1 MKKSQNV
8 LVWLSKMVLVQ
19 HFWSGCQGWQQAQ
32 QSLTPA
38 VDWLDGLIGPGGL
51 LILVSHLFQSQFQFY
66 G

>member
-8 LVWLSKMVLVQ
+8 LVWLSLVLVEY
-19 HFWSGCQGWQQAQ
+19 FWSGCQGWQQTQ

-38 VDWLDGLIGPGGL
+38 VDWQDGLIGSGGL
-51 LILVSHLFQSQFQFY
+51 LILVSHLLQWQFQFF